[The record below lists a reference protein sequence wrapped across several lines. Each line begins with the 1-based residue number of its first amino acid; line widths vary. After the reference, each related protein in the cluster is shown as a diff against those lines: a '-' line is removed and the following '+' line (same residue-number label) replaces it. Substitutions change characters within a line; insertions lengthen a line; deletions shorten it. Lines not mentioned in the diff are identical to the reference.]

1 MPTSMSLLNIEPTF
15 WTALS
20 SAIAAV
26 ASATTAIFTFKSVR
40 KFHKAQI
47 NTANANA
54 EKDYRVAIR
63 EIEGYASQFE
73 NLYVQSLYSTQD
85 EYEAVFNRLIDMHTQ
100 ISGMFAKVE
109 MGLDSLA
116 SFKGCKYK
124 THWQALNDYYSQFG
138 DMCSTLEKYVY
149 TSPRYRLIADI
160 KSKIQNG
167 IDLTETEEALLNDY
181 KGAIDFSFAVKNN
194 GVTSG
199 FFSVNSEL
207 MVKMAEIIDD
217 TPSKVLFNGLV
228 KYNGAKNKVF
238 SGEYLTPDP
247 D

>member
-1 MPTSMSLLNIEPTF
+1 MILLNIEPTF
-15 WTALS
+15 WTALG
-20 SAIAAV
+20 SAVAAV
-26 ASATTAIFTFKSVR
+26 ASTVTAIFTFKSVR

-54 EKDYRVAIR
+54 GRDYRVAIR
-63 EIEGYASQFE
+63 EIEGFASQFE
-73 NLYVQSLYSTQD
+73 NLYVQSLYSTQ
-85 EYEAVFNRLIDMHTQ
+85 EEFESSYKRLLSMHTQ

-116 SFKGCKYK
+116 SFKGCEYN
-124 THWQALNDYYSQFG
+124 THRQTLNDYYSQFG
-138 DMCSTLEKYVY
+138 DICNTLERYVY
-149 TSPRYRLIADI
+149 ASPKYRLISDI

-181 KGAIDFSFAVKNN
+181 KGAVDFSFAVKNN
-194 GVTSG
+194 GVTGG
-199 FFSVNSEL
+199 FISVNSEL

-228 KYNGAKNKVF
+228 KYNGAKNIVF
-238 SGEYLTPDP
+238 SGEYLAPTPD
-247 D
+247 